1 MTSEKKKKKSI
12 ECFHLTDTATVAMH
26 QDKLHNRIV
35 VDLVKKR
42 KREER
47 FLDVT
52 SPIFCNG
59 KIILLGARLLFGL
72 QSLCGSVEF
81 MITRIQI

>member
-1 MTSEKKKKKSI
+1 M
-12 ECFHLTDTATVAMH
+12 HHDT
-26 QDKLHNRIV
+26 LHNRIV
-35 VDLVKKR
+35 VDLVKNG

-47 FLDVT
+47 FLDVI

-72 QSLCGSVEF
+72 QSLRGSLEF
-81 MITRIQI
+81 MIT